1 MAPVATKEEHATMT
15 NVIEIRSHANE
26 SESREALDALCLE
39 GARQMLQRALEVE
52 VAEYL
57 ERHRGARD
65 EVGHALVTRHGKARP
80 RQVTTG
86 AGTMNVQA
94 PRVRDRRVDEA
105 GHRQRFTSA
114 ILPPYMRR
122 SPKIAEV
129 LPVLYLR
136 GLSTGDFRQA
146 LGSLLGEEASAG
158 LSATTITRLLGS
170 WQRDYEAFRERSFE
184 CKRFAYLFADGVH
197 FRVRLEEDRLCT
209 LVLIGVRE
217 DGSKELVAVEDGYRE
232 SSESWLAVL
241 RDLRDRG
248 LGAPMLA
255 IGDGALGFWK
265 ALREVWPETAE
276 QRCWV
281 HRTANVLDKLPKRL
295 QPRAKKLLHEI
306 FQAETKAM
314 AEEQVEVFKR
324 EYGERYPKA
333 VASLTKDEATMLTF
347 YGFPAAHWQTIRS
360 TNVIES
366 AFATVRL
373 RQRVTKGAG
382 SRTRGLTMAYQL
394 LAMAEQRWRKI
405 RSPHLIAALLGGEK
419 FLDGSP
425 AQDVEEGERAA

>member
-1 MAPVATKEEHATMT
+1 
-15 NVIEIRSHANE
+15 
-26 SESREALDALCLE
+26 
-39 GARQMLQRALEVE
+39 
-52 VAEYL
+52 
-57 ERHRGARD
+57 
-65 EVGHALVTRHGKARP
+65 
-80 RQVTTG
+80 
-86 AGTMNVQA
+86 
-94 PRVRDRRVDEA
+94 
-105 GHRQRFTSA
+105 
-114 ILPPYMRR
+114 
-122 SPKIAEV
+122 
-129 LPVLYLR
+129 
-136 GLSTGDFRQA
+136 
-146 LGSLLGEEASAG
+146 
-158 LSATTITRLLGS
+158 
-170 WQRDYEAFRERSFE
+170 
-184 CKRFAYLFADGVH
+184 VH

-248 LGAPMLA
+248 LQAPMLA

-265 ALREVWPETAE
+265 ALREVWPKTAE

-306 FQAETKAM
+306 FQAESKTM
-314 AEEQVEVFKR
+314 AEEQVEIFKR

-347 YGFPAAHWQTIRS
+347 YDFPAAHWQTIRS

-382 SRTRGLTMAYQL
+382 TRTRGLTMAYQL

-405 RSPHLIAALLGGEK
+405 RSPHLVEELLGGAK
-419 FLDGSP
+419 FLDGS
-425 AQDVEEGERAA
+425 AVEDVEEEERAA